1 MMFVH
6 GRERPLSSVPR
17 WVTGLVAIAL
27 SAHIGIRL
35 GSSGPGIQVQE
46 LPEPASTALLNLYA
60 AGEPEILAALSMLW
74 LQSFDNQPGVSLP
87 LSRLHYP
94 ALSRWLERISELD
107 PRSRYPL
114 FSACH
119 IYARV
124 NDPEKKRRMVQF
136 VHQQFLKYPAQN
148 WQWAAHSVILARH
161 QLNDLPLASRIA
173 ADIRRYATADQ
184 VPHWA
189 RQMEIG
195 LLESRGEYQ
204 DAALLIGGLLDSG
217 KITDPAELRLLN
229 QRLLDLQDVERAG
242 N

>member
-6 GRERPLSSVPR
+6 GRERPLSSVPA
-17 WVTGLVAIAL
+17 WVTGLVTIAL
-27 SAHIGIRL
+27 LIHIGIRL
-35 GSSGPGIQVQE
+35 SGVRPTIHVQD
-46 LPEPASTALLNLYA
+46 LPEPASPALLNLYA
-60 AGEPEILAALSMLW
+60 AGEPEILSALSMIW

-94 ALSRWLERISELD
+94 TLSRWLERISELD

-124 NDPEKKRRMVQF
+124 NDQEKKRLIVQF
-136 VHQQFLKYPAQN
+136 VHRQFLKNPAQY
-148 WQWAAHSVILARH
+148 WQWAAHSVILAKH
-161 QLNDLPLASRIA
+161 QLKDLQLASRIA
-173 ADIRRYATADQ
+173 ADIRRYTTADQ

-217 KITDPAELRLLN
+217 EITNPTELRLLN
-229 QRLLDLQDVERAG
+229 QRLLELQDAERAA